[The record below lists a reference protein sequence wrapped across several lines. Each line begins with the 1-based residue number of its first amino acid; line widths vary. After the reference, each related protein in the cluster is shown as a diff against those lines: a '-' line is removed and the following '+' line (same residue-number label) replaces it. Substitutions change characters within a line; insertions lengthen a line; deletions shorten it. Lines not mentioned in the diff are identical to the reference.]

1 MDARRAKTWRSQGL
15 VHDSR
20 APKGVKLKPNL
31 SEIAIQ
37 LRDRTVTKGFAKQ
50 ALHHHR
56 GRAFE
61 KVLLTADIKPHGI
74 DVNDSPTMP
83 QRS

>member
-20 APKGVKLKPNL
+20 APEGGKLKPNL
-31 SEIAIQ
+31 SEITIQ
-37 LRDRTVTKGFAKQ
+37 LRDRMVAKGFAKQ
-50 ALHHHR
+50 ALHHHG

-61 KVLLTADIKPHGI
+61 KVLLTADIEPRRINMNNGR
-74 DVNDSPTMP
+74 STS
-83 QRS
+83 QRT